1 VRQRPA
7 SAALLAASALS
18 FVQATGIGGGGKPR
32 PCELITAPDAEAEA
46 VEAARAHVFERL
58 TPGEAARLEGKRA
71 LYRVSI
77 SSHPAFDRYELD
89 APDGVVGVLAYGD
102 RSIHGQATVEAVLH
116 LDYVPPRP
124 QKDGVLFP
132 GAWRY
137 RLEDAAVVE
146 P

>member
-1 VRQRPA
+1 MSSSALRPRRRPGWRA
-7 SAALLAASALS
+7 SA
-18 FVQATGIGGGGKPR
+18 V
-32 PCELITAPDAEAEA
+32 
-46 VEAARAHVFERL
+46 
-58 TPGEAARLEGKRA
+58 
-71 LYRVSI
+71 YRVSI
-77 SSHPAFDRYELD
+77 SSHPAGDRYELD

-124 QKDGVLFP
+124 QKDGGLFP

-137 RLEDAAVVE
+137 RLEDAAVTR